1 MATKNCDLGERRRFE
16 SSADGIDEIRFPPV
30 SKCRVSQD
38 AEWCEIVKDGKP
50 KRIRFHDYDEIYSVP
65 RLYEEIFYELLE
77 CSSPE
82 RVVSLLRTVV
92 AEFGEDPKDLRV
104 LDVGAGNGI
113 VGEELAEMG
122 ATPAVGIDIIP
133 EAKEAAQRDR
143 PELYDDYMVVDLTD
157 VSEQQEHRLRDH
169 KANCL
174 TTVAALGFGDI
185 PPKAFLQ
192 ALDVI
197 ETPGWVAFNIKED
210 FLFDDDQSGFSQL
223 IETLWREKFLQVHV
237 YRRYRHRLS
246 IAGDPLHYVAI
257 IARKLEDVPDRIVEA
272 FTKD

>member
-1 MATKNCDLGERRRFE
+1 MATTKPDLRKRRSFKSDAE
-16 SSADGIDEIRFPPV
+16 GIDEIRLPPIEE
-30 SKCRVSQD
+30 CRLSQD

-92 AEFGEDPKDLRV
+92 AESGEAPASLRV

-113 VGEELAEMG
+113 VGEELADIG

-133 EAKEAAQRDR
+133 EAKEAAERDR
-143 PELYDDYMVVDLTD
+143 PEVYDDYMVVDLTD
-157 VSEQQEHRLRDH
+157 VSEQEEHRLRDH

-210 FLFDDDQSGFSQL
+210 FLFDNDKSGFSHL
-223 IETLWREKFLQVHV
+223 IETLWRENFLQVHV

-246 IAGDPLHYVAI
+246 IAGDPLYYVAI
-257 IARKLEDVPDRIVEA
+257 IARKLEDVPDRIVEK
-272 FTKD
+272 FGEG